1 MDFERICVKLNELLD
16 AGKKAELRGA
26 LNMLNEV
33 DIAEYLQ
40 TLDNDKMLLVF
51 RLLPKD
57 ISAEIFSYMDSDQQ
71 TRIIDALGDEEA
83 VRILD
88 DMFIDDAVDFLEE
101 LPAGVVKRILKNCD
115 ENKRALI
122 NQFLRYPENSAGSIM
137 TIEYMDFH
145 VGTTVGQAMESIR
158 QNAPD
163 KETINTLYILDDRRV
178 LLGTV
183 ALRKLLLSR
192 DDCKVEQLMNTQV
205 ISVRTT
211 DDQELVADTVR
222 KYDLLSIP
230 VVDHE
235 NRMVGIVTVDDI
247 VDVIEEENTED
258 FEKMA
263 AMLPSDDTYLKT
275 SVLTLAKNRLPWLMI
290 LMISALFTGQ
300 IITHFESVLQ
310 NAASIGV
317 ALVASIPMLMDTG
330 GNCGSQA
337 STLAIRG
344 LALGEIE
351 PKNLWQVLWKELRVA
366 MLLGVA
372 LASVNFLRIAFLTNY
387 GTNVALIISLTMFC
401 TIVIAKLI
409 GGSLPLLAKA
419 VHLDPALMASPLI
432 TTMVDAASLTILFTI
447 ATRIFHVGA
456 A

>member
-1 MDFERICVKLNELLD
+1 MDFERICVKLNALLD

-344 LALGEIE
+344 LALGEIV
-351 PKNLWQVLWKELRVA
+351 PTILWQVLWKEVRVA

>member
-1 MDFERICVKLNELLD
+1 MDFERICVKLNALLD

-145 VGTTVGQAMESIR
+145 VGTTVGQAMDSIR

-183 ALRKLLLSR
+183 ALRKLLLSK
-192 DDCKVEQLMNTQV
+192 DDCRVEQLMNTQV

-275 SVLTLAKNRLPWLMI
+275 SVLTLAKNRLPWLLI
-290 LMISALFTGQ
+290 LMISAVFTGQ

-366 MLLGVA
+366 MLLGVV

-387 GTNVALIISLTMFC
+387 GTSVALIISLTMFC
-401 TIVIAKLI
+401 TVVIAKLI

-432 TTMVDAASLTILFTI
+432 TTVVDAASLTILFTI

>member
-1 MDFERICVKLNELLD
+1 MDFERICVKLNALLD

-57 ISAEIFSYMDSDQQ
+57 ISAEIFSYMDADQQ
-71 TRIIDALGDEEA
+71 ARIIDALGDEEA

-145 VGTTVGQAMESIR
+145 VGTTVGQAMDAIR

-183 ALRKLLLSR
+183 ALRKLLLSA
-192 DDCKVEQLMNTQV
+192 
-205 ISVRTT
+205 
-211 DDQELVADTVR
+211 DDQER
-222 KYDLLSIP
+222 S
-230 VVDHE
+230 
-235 NRMVGIVTVDDI
+235 
-247 VDVIEEENTED
+247 
-258 FEKMA
+258 
-263 AMLPSDDTYLKT
+263 S
-275 SVLTLAKNRLPWLMI
+275 S
-290 LMISALFTGQ
+290 
-300 IITHFESVLQ
+300 
-310 NAASIGV
+310 
-317 ALVASIPMLMDTG
+317 
-330 GNCGSQA
+330 
-337 STLAIRG
+337 
-344 LALGEIE
+344 
-351 PKNLWQVLWKELRVA
+351 
-366 MLLGVA
+366 
-372 LASVNFLRIAFLTNY
+372 
-387 GTNVALIISLTMFC
+387 
-401 TIVIAKLI
+401 
-409 GGSLPLLAKA
+409 
-419 VHLDPALMASPLI
+419 
-432 TTMVDAASLTILFTI
+432 
-447 ATRIFHVGA
+447 
-456 A
+456 

>member
-1 MDFERICVKLNELLD
+1 MDFERICVKLNALLD

-57 ISAEIFSYMDSDQQ
+57 ISAEIFSYMDADQQ
-71 TRIIDALGDEEA
+71 ARIIDALGDEEA

-145 VGTTVGQAMESIR
+145 VGTTVGQAMDAIR

-183 ALRKLLLSR
+183 ALRKLLLSA
-192 DDCKVEQLMNTQV
+192 DDRKVEQLMNTQV

-235 NRMVGIVTVDDI
+235 NRMVGIITVDDI

-275 SVLTLAKNRLPWLMI
+275 SVLTLAKNRLPWLLI

-300 IITHFESVLQ
+300 IITHFEKVLES
-310 NAASIGV
+310 ATGLGV

-351 PKNLWQVLWKELRVA
+351 PKNIWKVMWKELRVA
-366 MLLGVA
+366 LILGVV
-372 LASVNFLRIAFLTNY
+372 LASVNFLRIFFLTSY
-387 GTNVALIISLTMFC
+387 GTNVALIVSLTMFC
-401 TIVIAKLI
+401 TIIIAKLI
-409 GGSLPLLAKA
+409 GCSLPLLAKA
-419 VHLDPALMASPLI
+419 IHLDPALMASPLI
-432 TTMVDAASLTILFTI
+432 TTLVDAASLTILFTI
-447 ATRIFHVGA
+447 ATRVFSIGA

>member
-1 MDFERICVKLNELLD
+1 MDFERICDKLNALLE

-57 ISAEIFSYMDSDQQ
+57 ISADIFSYMDADQQ
-71 TRIIDALGDEEA
+71 ARIIDALGDEEA

-145 VGTTVGQAMESIR
+145 VGTTVGQAMDSIR
-158 QNAPD
+158 KNAPD

-183 ALRKLLLSR
+183 QLRKLLLSK
-192 DDCKVEQLMNTQV
+192 DDVKVEELMNTQV

-235 NRMVGIVTVDDI
+235 NRMVGIITVDDI

-275 SVLTLAKNRLPWLMI
+275 GVFTLAKNRLPWLLI
-290 LMISALFTGQ
+290 LMISAVFTGQ

-310 NAASIGV
+310 NAAAIGV

-351 PKNLWQVLWKELRVA
+351 PKNIGRVVWKELRVA
-366 MLLGVA
+366 LILGVI
-372 LASVNFLRIAFLTNY
+372 LASVNFLRIFFLTNY
-387 GTNVALIISLTMFC
+387 GTNVALIVSLTMFC

-409 GGSLPLLAKA
+409 GCSLPLLAKA
-419 VHLDPALMASPLI
+419 IHLDPALMASPLI
-432 TTMVDAASLTILFTI
+432 TTLVDAASLMILFTI
-447 ATRIFHVGA
+447 ATEIFHVGNA
-456 A
+456 

>member
-1 MDFERICVKLNELLD
+1 
-16 AGKKAELRGA
+16 
-26 LNMLNEV
+26 
-33 DIAEYLQ
+33 
-40 TLDNDKMLLVF
+40 
-51 RLLPKD
+51 
-57 ISAEIFSYMDSDQQ
+57 
-71 TRIIDALGDEEA
+71 
-83 VRILD
+83 
-88 DMFIDDAVDFLEE
+88 
-101 LPAGVVKRILKNCD
+101 
-115 ENKRALI
+115 
-122 NQFLRYPENSAGSIM
+122 M

>member
-1 MDFERICVKLNELLD
+1 MDFERICVKLNALLD

>member
-1 MDFERICVKLNELLD
+1 MDFERICGKLNALLE

-57 ISAEIFSYMDSDQQ
+57 ISADIFSYMDADQQ
-71 TRIIDALGDEEA
+71 ARIIDALGDEEA

-145 VGTTVGQAMESIR
+145 VGTTVGQAMDSIR
-158 QNAPD
+158 KNAPD

-183 ALRKLLLSR
+183 QLRKLLLSK
-192 DDCKVEQLMNTQV
+192 DDVKVEELMNTQV

-235 NRMVGIVTVDDI
+235 NRMVGIITVDDI

-275 SVLTLAKNRLPWLMI
+275 GVFTLAKNRLPWLLI
-290 LMISALFTGQ
+290 LMISAVFTGQ

-310 NAASIGV
+310 NAAAIGV

-351 PKNLWQVLWKELRVA
+351 PKNIGRVVWKELRVA
-366 MLLGVA
+366 LILGVI
-372 LASVNFLRIAFLTNY
+372 LASVNFLRIFFLTNY
-387 GTNVALIISLTMFC
+387 GTNVALIVSLTMFC

-409 GGSLPLLAKA
+409 GCSLPLLAKA
-419 VHLDPALMASPLI
+419 IHLDPALMASPLI
-432 TTMVDAASLTILFTI
+432 TTLVDAASLMILFTI
-447 ATRIFHVGA
+447 ATEIFHVGNA
-456 A
+456 